1 MVDLEHIQAA
11 AAGLE
16 GIVHRT
22 PLLRSET
29 FSRLAGGEVLLK
41 HENQQK
47 TGAFKVRGAY
57 TKIQSLTDAER
68 AAGVVAP
75 SAGNHA
81 QAVAWAAHRAGV
93 PAAVFM
99 PEAASLAKVG
109 ATESYGATVHL
120 VGLNVDESVDAAI
133 EYAERTGST
142 LVHPFDDPVVIAG
155 QGTIGLEIL
164 EDAPDIDAV
173 VVPLGGGGLLSGIA
187 CAIKAVRPEVRVIG
201 VEAAGCAPYVS
212 SLQHG
217 AITPVPQT
225 QTIADGIAVKRP
237 GEITF
242 GLIRDLVDDVVT
254 VTDAEIGRV
263 IVHLLER
270 EKTVVEGAGAVAL
283 AALVNGKVS
292 AKRSVAVLSGGNIDT
307 PLLMQV
313 IRFGLT
319 VAGRYLVVRTRLTDR
334 PGELMHLLQ
343 VVAQNHV
350 NILLISHHRESVDVA
365 VAETGIELTL
375 ETRDEAHAASIVE
388 LVRDAGYP
396 VTRMH

>member
-11 AAGLE
+11 AAGLRDV
-16 GIVHRT
+16 VHRT

-29 FSRLAGGEVLLK
+29 FSRLAGCEVLLK

-57 TKIQSLTDAER
+57 TKIQSLSDSER

-93 PAAVFM
+93 PASVFM

-109 ATESYGATVHL
+109 ATEGYGATVHL
-120 VGLNVDESVDAAI
+120 VGLDVDESVEAARQ
-133 EYAERTGST
+133 EASRSGMT
-142 LVHPFDDPVVIAG
+142 LIHPFDDEVVIAG

-164 EDAPDIDAV
+164 EDAPDVDTV

-187 CAIKAVRPEVRVIG
+187 CAIKAQRPEIRVIG

-212 SLQHG
+212 SIQHG

-242 GLIRDLVDDVVT
+242 GLIRELVDDVVT
-254 VTDAEIGRV
+254 VTDAEIARV

-292 AKRSVAVLSGGNIDT
+292 AKRAVAVVSGGNIDT

-319 VAGRYLVVRTRLTDR
+319 VAGRYLVIRTRLTDR

>member
-1 MVDLEHIQAA
+1 MVDLADIQAA
-11 AAGLE
+11 AAGLD
-16 GIVHRT
+16 GVVHRT

-29 FSRLAGGEVLLK
+29 FTRLSGGEVLLK

-57 TKIQSLTDAER
+57 TKIQSLSESER

-81 QAVAWAAHRAGV
+81 QAVAWAAERAGV
-93 PAAVFM
+93 KATVYM
-99 PEAASLAKVG
+99 PEGASLAKVG
-109 ATESYGATVHL
+109 ATESYGATVRL
-120 VGLNVDESVDAAI
+120 VGVNVDESVEAARA
-133 EYAERTGST
+133 EVERTGAT
-142 LVHPFDDPVVIAG
+142 LVHPFDDEVVIAG

-187 CAIKAVRPEVRVIG
+187 AAIKATRPEIRVIG
-201 VEAAGCAPYVS
+201 VEAAGCAPYVR
-212 SLQHG
+212 SLENG
-217 AITPVPQT
+217 AITAVPQT

-242 GLIRDLVDDVVT
+242 GMIRDLVDDVVT

-263 IVHLLER
+263 IVSLLER

-292 AKRSVAVLSGGNIDT
+292 ARRSVAVLSGGNIDT

-319 VAGRYLVVRTRLTDR
+319 VAGRYLVIRTRLTDR

-375 ETRDEAHAASIVE
+375 ETRDEAHAAQIVE
-388 LVRDAGYP
+388 IVRDAGYP

>member
-1 MVDLEHIQAA
+1 M
-11 AAGLE
+11 
-16 GIVHRT
+16 
-22 PLLRSET
+22 
-29 FSRLAGGEVLLK
+29 
-41 HENQQK
+41 
-47 TGAFKVRGAY
+47 
-57 TKIQSLTDAER
+57 
-68 AAGVVAP
+68 
-75 SAGNHA
+75 
-81 QAVAWAAHRAGV
+81 
-93 PAAVFM
+93 
-99 PEAASLAKVG
+99 
-109 ATESYGATVHL
+109 
-120 VGLNVDESVDAAI
+120 
-133 EYAERTGST
+133 
-142 LVHPFDDPVVIAG
+142 HPFDDPVVIAG

-187 CAIKAVRPEVRVIG
+187 SAIKAVRPEIRVIG

-212 SLQHG
+212 SLKNG

-292 AKRSVAVLSGGNIDT
+292 AKRAVAVLSGGNIDT

-319 VAGRYLVVRTRLTDR
+319 VAGRYLVIRTRLTDR

-396 VTRMH
+396 VTRMHWNNWCRHRYSVADVADFRGEGAAEGGAGGRFGHADRQPDQGGVETIERVSNDHHHRRGQGQHQPARGRQRLRFDLLHLRDHLAEASHRGRGRAAVAHRRGRPAAAAASGSGSSRRRRPR